1 VKPDSDRSRQEALG
15 YWQLTPVAIRCHCLQ
30 LRDYAWIRSIKH
42 RCTCMTASR
51 RPSELGK
58 RRLIIA
64 RRQSVAI
71 LPTHGVI
78 SLTRSLLSRAM
89 GRMRGLESGLRS
101 VCSRINWA
109 TSDHGKSRTESACR
123 SAAVG
128 GQIVSCD
135 ISPSGRRAST
145 SQGVAN
151 SGMMYDTSVVLG
163 GS

>member
-1 VKPDSDRSRQEALG
+1 MKPDSDRSRQEALG

-71 LPTHGVI
+71 LPTRGVI
-78 SLTRSLLSRAM
+78 SLARSLLRRAV
-89 GRMRGLESGLRS
+89 GRMRGLESGLRP
-101 VCSRINWA
+101 VCSPISHA
-109 TSDHGKSRTESACR
+109 ASDHGKSRTESACR
-123 SAAVG
+123 SAAAYG
-128 GQIVSCD
+128 EIVSCD
-135 ISPSGRRAST
+135 MTSSGRRASI

-163 GS
+163 RS